1 MFCGKDAINNMKNI
15 KQQFQDFRSDTPK
28 HIQWLLLGIAFIV
41 VIILLTL
48 LLYHKKPVSENLIP
62 KTPEVKIEPKEI
74 SFGNVKVGDKVE
86 KKVVITTD
94 MPIAFGDV
102 GLQEK
107 NSDIQVISSCWDYVA
122 STCDIRLYYKPT
134 SAQVVSNTDLIIPW
148 HQGDDDFEQNEIVK
162 ITYGAYEEKKEEP
175 ISIPEPIEE
184 PEPEPEQE
192 PEPLPLPEP
201 PIDIPNPFVPETE
214 PEPEPLPLPEAPKK
228 CSEFAFPGY
237 DVSGRQI
244 GWVKPERGA
253 YYFYPLSD
261 KECATPTG
269 RYDFN
274 TGIITSLK
282 DGSKIG
288 TDSDHIGYRNVRQR
302 DLVLPSLSHKNSSD
316 NVARLENGK
325 FVGAEWGKTD
335 SFTKGSERKNSYR
348 KHERKGTSESNPDK
362 YKGSAGE
369 GEYIASSMPYDRTFI
384 LRQFKPIPATI
395 VSEVRADPSVYG
407 CTKKGPGQECDPNEN
422 YSVPVRATV
431 DRNVYSDNGRT
442 VILPAGTLM
451 MGYLDG
457 KLPGPYQTFGRMNIK
472 WYQFIRPD
480 GVEFNFGETQDP
492 YSADAQGR
500 MGVPGH
506 GSTDYVEQMVMPILT
521 ALVPAAVNMI
531 APITDTVINQIDL
544 DNNTIVQSGT
554 IRSSEMAKQDI
565 INTWNKI
572 TQKLIVDA
580 IDNTVPPF
588 SIAAGTRINVFSP
601 VDLIV
606 TCGVPEEFKNKKCAI
621 MAYGEGANEGGR
633 RNWSDLQKKVKGTA
647 DDGSWKGQI
656 RSFDLNKYC
665 EYDSTTQRV
674 SIKED
679 STWVESGYDYRTVLA
694 YCESQNYQAINNAK
708 NTAYYTNVQQQAQ
721 KKQNEYGIT
730 GYSWDDA
737 KGLTPNVSTQTEEQL
752 QKYNEEILGLKY
764 DDEGNIINPFSGQ
777 QNFEEEL
784 TCEGGARFDEYGCCP
799 GETYTNMGDSYVDEN
814 GSHFACCPETG
825 GDCFPPANL
834 N

>member
-48 LLYHKKPVSENLIP
+48 LLYHKKPVSEDLIP
-62 KTPEVKIEPKEI
+62 KTPDVKIEPKEI
-74 SFGNVKVGDKVE
+74 SFDNVKVGTKSE
-86 KKVVITTD
+86 NKIVITTD
-94 MPIAFGDV
+94 MPISVDSV
-102 GLQEK
+102 DLQEK
-107 NSDIQVISSCWDYVA
+107 NTDIQIFNTCWDYVD
-122 STCDIRLYYKPT
+122 SSCDISISYKPT
-134 SAQVVSNTDLIIPW
+134 SAQPVSNTDLIITW
-148 HQGDDDFEQNEIVK
+148 HQGDDDFKQNEIVK
-162 ITYGAYEEKKEEP
+162 ITYGAYEEKKVEP
-175 ISIPEPIEE
+175 IQVSAPAEE
-184 PEPEPEQE
+184 PEPEPL
-192 PEPLPLPEP
+192 PEPLPEP
-201 PIDIPNPFVPETE
+201 PIDIPNPFVSDPE
-214 PEPEPLPLPEAPKK
+214 PEPAPLPLPEAPKK

-269 RYDFN
+269 KYDFN

-325 FVGAEWGKTD
+325 FVGAEWGKTN

-362 YKGSAGE
+362 YKGSAGKD
-369 GEYIASSMPYDRTFI
+369 EYIASSMPYDRTFI

-407 CTKKGPGQECDPNEN
+407 CTQKGPGQKCDPNEN

-480 GVEFNFGETQDP
+480 GVEFNFGEDQDP

-606 TCGVPEEFKNKKCAI
+606 TCGDPKEVKNKKCAI
-621 MAYGEGANEGGR
+621 TAYSEGANEGGR
-633 RNWSDLQKKVKGTA
+633 RKWSKLQEKVQITA
-647 DDGSWKGQI
+647 DDSSWKGQI
-656 RSFDLNKYC
+656 RSFDLNEYC

-674 SIKED
+674 SIKDGSE
-679 STWVESGYDYRTVLA
+679 WVESGYDYRTVLA

-708 NTAYYTNVQQQAQ
+708 NTAYYTNVQQQAK
-721 KKQNEYGIT
+721 KKQTDEYGIT
-730 GYSWDDA
+730 GYSWDES